1 MVGFCHWHIPTFII
15 ADISPPWW
23 DFVMVGMCWVTII
36 INATKLEWWWWIDK
50 LMNLAIEMKMNIVT
64 TVDQPLNIR
73 QQGGPNDFSK
83 LKIDYIWC
91 PCKVNGFRPTAPKS
105 LSQIKI
111 VSNYV
116 SHLYQIFLC
125 TEKVWFSVDKAKV
138 AEVFYADPDIKPHF
152 MQITSTYAEN
162 HTFCR

>member
-1 MVGFCHWHIPTFII
+1 MTFL
-15 ADISPPWW
+15 
-23 DFVMVGMCWVTII
+23 
-36 INATKLEWWWWIDK
+36 NLKLITFDA
-50 LMNLAIEMKMNIVT
+50 L
-64 TVDQPLNIR
+64 LN
-73 QQGGPNDFSK
+73 S
-83 LKIDYIWC
+83 
-91 PCKVNGFRPTAPKS
+91 FRPTAQKS

-138 AEVFYADPDIKPHF
+138 AEVFYADPDIKHF

-162 HTFCR
+162 QTFCRYSHFMELEPH